1 MDFPAPL
8 GPISAVIVRGA
19 TSNVTRSTA
28 RTPANRLVTERTSSS
43 GVSPA
48 STKSQLL
55 SLAEDPLGAED
66 HECHQDG
73 TDDHE
78 AQCCD
83 ARV

>member
-1 MDFPAPL
+1 MPA
-8 GPISAVIVRGA
+8 GE
-19 TSNVTRSTA
+19 TRRSQCA
-28 RTPANRLVTERTSSS
+28 RSQSGLPESSFCTETPANRFVTERTSSS

-48 STKSQLL
+48 GTKSQLL

-78 AQCCD
+78 AQRGY

>member
-1 MDFPAPL
+1 MDLPAPF

-19 TSNVTRSTA
+19 TSKVARSTA
-28 RTPANRLVTERTSSS
+28 RTPANRFVTERTSSS

-48 STKSQLL
+48 GTKSQLL

-78 AQCCD
+78 AQRGH